1 MFFFSPFGISARR
14 VNKLSME
21 MESLLNGNNS
31 VDLVKIGVCYMLQSV
46 MAETALIALTSRLL
60 FLVKTL
66 PLLDANMLAYLTGT
80 DNRFPL
86 GRLNRLEKAAAENM
100 DGGDAE
106 DTESEDDDDDEDDE
120 DDDEDDGEDDSGDE
134 DDSDD
139 ELLVMEKVMTTIAM
153 NMMMKTMM
161 MGMKKMRRMK
171 RVMKRMTKKCK
182 PNHLPKGRS
191 ETEFS
196 L

>member
-1 MFFFSPFGISARR
+1 
-14 VNKLSME
+14 ME
-21 MESLLNGNNS
+21 RENLLNGNNS

-60 FLVKTL
+60 FLVKTS
-66 PLLDANMLAYLTGT
+66 PLLDANMLEYLAGT

-120 DDDEDDGEDDSGDE
+120 DDDDDNGEDESEDE

-139 ELLVMEKVMTTIAM
+139 EPFGDGESDDDDDDDDSDEYDDEDNDNGDEEDEEDEESDDDDDKEMQAQPPSER
-153 NMMMKTMM
+153 
-161 MGMKKMRRMK
+161 KK
-171 RVMKRMTKKCK
+171 
-182 PNHLPKGRS
+182 
-191 ETEFS
+191 
-196 L
+196 